1 MDPRQ
6 VPIYRPYPD
15 EVPWSLLPD
24 GFAAPDLN
32 LMRIAK
38 VEGEVIGVYVV
49 DKVSALHHRIQA
61 LAVARGRRGQGLGRW
76 LAGHAIGICE
86 SKGAR
91 LISAP
96 PAASKLFLHLGFQ
109 PIAGGYQLALLP
121 E

>member
-1 MDPRQ
+1 M
-6 VPIYRPYPD
+6 PIYRPYPD

-24 GFAAPDLN
+24 GFAASDLN
-32 LMRIAK
+32 LMRVAK
-38 VEGEVIGVYVV
+38 IDGEVIGVYSVE
-49 DKVSALHHRIQA
+49 KVSALHHRIQA
-61 LAVARGRRGQGLGRW
+61 LAVARRHRGQGLGRW

-96 PAASKLFLHLGFQ
+96 PTASKLFVQLGFQ
-109 PIAGGYQLALLP
+109 PTADGYQLALSP